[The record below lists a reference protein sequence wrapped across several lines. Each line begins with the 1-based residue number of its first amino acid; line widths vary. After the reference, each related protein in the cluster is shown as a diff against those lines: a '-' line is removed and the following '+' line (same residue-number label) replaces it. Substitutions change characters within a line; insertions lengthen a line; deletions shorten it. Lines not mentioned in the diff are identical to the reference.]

1 MVDFTEKTRR
11 EARVLSI
18 QRQIEEGVYDDSE
31 AKLEEAID
39 KMLGLDEAVDTK
51 EASQKPKPR

>member
-39 KMLGLDEAVDTK
+39 KLLGLDEAGDTND
-51 EASQKPKPR
+51 ASKKPKPR